1 MKQQILSEAW
11 VLKNEN
17 INVTLGACLR
27 CVCSQFQ
34 TAEHKRLATMEGECA
49 LAYFNQHYSDK
60 YELQFNL
67 EAM

>member
-11 VLKNEN
+11 ALKNEN
-17 INVTLGACLR
+17 INATLGMCLR

-34 TAEHKRLATMEGECA
+34 TAEHKRLATMEGTVA
-49 LAYFNQHYSDK
+49 LDYFNQHYNDK

-67 EAM
+67 DGM